1 MSLWGVTPVL
11 AAALLGT
18 ATGSHPALAHDAV
31 HHSVVHSVSTSP
43 APALSMTA
51 AVLKQLPGDEWQTTV
66 LVDDVTGSCLTGSPS
81 DDDYLLETTGPE
93 KALTP
98 ISVTSVTR
106 SAGRAGTAP
115 TVLAVATNPA
125 ASSCEVTLD
134 FAGLQQ
140 VPSTATLV
148 LDGSSSIPL
157 TISRNVTLFYY
168 LGIPAIVGGAMTVLL
183 LVLSLLIHVYGWD
196 RKELP
201 RFSREWLERSVLG
214 SGAWALNDSWAT
226 NISTGLVVVG
236 TILATTSAANSL
248 FPGVAL
254 DRFAIVNIV
263 AAAIVVAA
271 PVVFGI
277 YYAVFTAG
285 NPGPTADATI
295 KVPAGA
301 AVSIKV
307 PSGAGITL
315 SGNATVRDDAGNQA
329 AVRSG
334 CTYQVPPGATIN
346 VRAGAIMA
354 VPGTSDIG
362 VQSGSTLE
370 IDAPAGTWT
379 IQASDQLVPRPQA
392 KPNDVLIQYPA
403 QIDAPGG
410 AKITVTGTADITFPQ
425 DTVITAPRR
434 QTRPLTKERKLLA
447 PQGTNVLVANMG
459 MLIVAN
465 IFTMFGIGA
474 ELGIAGVL
482 AYFSEATQPWRVVM
496 FCAIAAVATLV
507 FVYAETATRAMA
519 DPQPGSSLSSQAGTS
534 FTL

>member
-1 MSLWGVTPVL
+1 MSLWGVTPILTV
-11 AAALLGT
+11 ALLG
-18 ATGSHPALAHDAV
+18 AGTGTHPALAQAAV
-31 HHSVVHSVSTSP
+31 HQSVVPSVSAAP
-43 APALSMTA
+43 VPALSMTA
-51 AVLKQLPGDEWQTTV
+51 AILKQVPGNEWQTTV
-66 LVDDVTGSCLTGSPS
+66 LVDDIAGGCPAGSPG

-98 ISVTSVTR
+98 ISVTSVIR
-106 SAGRAGTAP
+106 SGERGGTEPA
-115 TVLAVATNPA
+115 VLAVATDPA

-148 LDGSSSIPL
+148 LDGSSSISL
-157 TISRNVTLFYY
+157 TVSRNVTLFYY
-168 LGIPAIVGGAMTVLL
+168 LGIPAIVGGAMTILL

-196 RKELP
+196 RNELH
-201 RFSREWLERSVLG
+201 RFRRKWLQHPVLG

-236 TILATTSAANSL
+236 TVLATTSAANSL

-285 NPGPTADATI
+285 NPGPTADATVR
-295 KVPAGA
+295 VPEGA
-301 AVSIKV
+301 AARIKV
-307 PSGAGITL
+307 PSGASITMF
-315 SGNATVRDDAGNQA
+315 GDAIRDEAGNEETIK
-329 AVRSG
+329 SG
-334 CTYQVPPGATIN
+334 STYQVPPGATVSIL
-346 VRAGAIMA
+346 RGAMA

-362 VQSGSTLE
+362 VRPGSLLGIDVFGDAWPILQVEPDAVVSRYQTF
-370 IDAPAGTWT
+370 IDAA
-379 IQASDQLVPRPQA
+379 
-392 KPNDVLIQYPA
+392 
-403 QIDAPGG
+403 GG
-410 AKITVTGTADITFPQ
+410 AKITVTGTADITFLPG
-425 DTVITAPRR
+425 TVITAPFRDE
-434 QTRPLTKERKLLA
+434 RPLTKEKRLQA
-447 PQGTNVLVANMG
+447 PQGTNVLVATMG
-459 MLIVAN
+459 MLVFAN
-465 IFTMFGIGA
+465 VFTMFGIGA

-496 FCAIAAVATLV
+496 FCAIAAVTALV
-507 FVYAETATRAMA
+507 LLYAKTATRAMA